1 MLKLEISKNSRVP
14 LYRQVKDTF
23 IHRISTGDIRSLEEM
38 PRLVDLTRE
47 LGISYETVRRA
58 YRELKEEG
66 FISISRGRRTTV
78 SPVDIRNN
86 ARLSDIPMSNTQLA
100 EAQKTLLLR
109 FIRNQMDLKGITK
122 LISEQYRELKKKE
135 DDSFVVFCECSR
147 YQASR
152 VSKLLGPELGTRV
165 MPVVLKDLGRIYQ
178 RMKGSRRPLAVITTG
193 FHLKAVR
200 NVVAEDSLDVYA
212 LILNMSER
220 DRRVLYSCH
229 QTTRFGIICRDA
241 DAIPIYEA
249 LLRAE
254 LKEAHLNISSCT
266 ITNKNEVKNILRS
279 ADLLIATPPVM
290 NRIKKDLPDKLP
302 VIDMFDAVD
311 PMSLKII
318 KDNIMEKRALLV
330 SSS

>member
-1 MLKLEISKNSRVP
+1 MLRLEISKNSKVP
-14 LYRQVKDTF
+14 LYHQVKDMF
-23 IHRISTGDIRSLEEM
+23 IHRISTGDIRPSEEM

-78 SPVDIRNN
+78 SPIDSRKN
-86 ARLSDIPMSNTQLA
+86 ALLPEIPMSNTQLA
-100 EAQKTLLLR
+100 EAQRSLLLR
-109 FIRNQMDLKGITK
+109 FIRNQMDLKEITK
-122 LISEQYRELKKKE
+122 LIGEQYRELKKREK
-135 DDSFVVFCECSR
+135 DSFVVFCECNQ
-147 YQASR
+147 YQTSR
-152 VSKLLGPELGTRV
+152 VSKLLGPELGIRV
-165 MPVVLKDLGRIYQ
+165 MPVVLKDLDRIYQ
-178 RMKGSRRPLAVITTG
+178 SMKRSRRPLAIITTG

-200 NVVAEDSLDVYA
+200 NVIADDSLDFYA

-220 DRRVLYSCH
+220 DRRILYSCH
-229 QTTRFGIICRDA
+229 QNTRFGIICRDA

-266 ITNKNEVKNILRS
+266 ITNKNEVKNILKS
-279 ADLLIATPPVM
+279 SDLLVATPAVIL
-290 NRIKKDLPDKLP
+290 RIKKDLPDKLP